1 MPGRVDR
8 TRPLLRA
15 RWRVEEFAEYV
26 RQLRTTHK
34 RKKKRDGYTQ
44 DELNRVIWICAPC
57 HKNIHASLTEK
68 ELADEYHTV
77 AKLLAYPAIA
87 KFTDWVRKQDDAPI
101 RVRSSKDKQQ
111 RKKENRRAK

>member
-1 MPGRVDR
+1 MDDAKRCELCRREVQFLTQHHLIP
-8 TRPLLRA
+8 
-15 RWRVEEFAEYV
+15 
-26 RQLRTTHK
+26 RTTHK

-44 DELNRVIWICAPC
+44 EELNRVISICPPC

-68 ELADEYHTV
+68 ELADEYHTM

-87 KFTDWVRKQDDAPI
+87 KFTAWVRKQDDAPI

-111 RKKENRRAK
+111 RKKENR